1 MQTEDT
7 KLILVTQNEHKL
19 RELRPLFEEYGVD
32 FETTNLS
39 KLEIRSN
46 DVERVALEAAKVAY
60 YESKTRVVL
69 DDTGLYIDALDG
81 FPMSYAAFV
90 LKTLGRGGIL
100 KLMDGVKDREA
111 RFVTAVGFSD
121 GETLATF
128 KGIMEGSIAEEEA
141 GQEGFGYD
149 PIFIPEGE
157 TRTYAQL
164 TFEEKIAISHRSK
177 AFRSFLEW
185 YTSEFK

>member
-19 RELRPLFEEYGVD
+19 RELRPLFEEYEVE

-69 DDTGLYIDALDG
+69 DDTGLYIDALEG

-90 LKTLGRGGIL
+90 LKTLGRKGIL
-100 KLMDGVKDREA
+100 KLMDGVKDRKA

-128 KGIMEGSIAEEEA
+128 KGIMEGSIAAEEG

-149 PIFIPEGE
+149 PIFIPEGY
-157 TRTYAQL
+157 TQTYAEL
-164 TFEEKIAISHRSK
+164 SFSEKIAISHRTK
-177 AFRSFLEW
+177 AFQSFLEW
-185 YTSEFK
+185 YCEKY

>member
-1 MQTEDT
+1 MSKDN
-7 KLILVTQNEHKL
+7 LILVTQNEHKL
-19 RELRPLFEEYGVD
+19 KELTPLFEEYGVKLA
-32 FETTNLS
+32 TTTIP

-46 DVERVALEAAKVAY
+46 DVERVALEAAKIGF
-60 YESKTRVVL
+60 YEAKQPVVL
-69 DDTGLYIDALDG
+69 DDTGLFIDALDG

-90 LKTLGRGGIL
+90 LKTLGTKGIL
-100 KLMDGVKDREA
+100 KLMDGITDRKA

-128 KGIMEGSIAEEEA
+128 KGVMEGSIAEKEA
-141 GQEGFGYD
+141 GEEGFGYD
-149 PIFIPEGE
+149 PIFVPEGE

-164 TFEEKIAISHRSK
+164 SFEEKVKMSHRTK

-185 YTSEFK
+185 YTTGR